1 MKRAVHNT
9 IRRIKGHSWY
19 RPHRAVLVS
28 LVLLAGILFWA
39 GAFMRTS
46 ALTATLRPDGEVTA
60 GWAEVGGTDDAS
72 CSGPAT
78 HCSRIDEAT
87 LNTADYIGTGTS
99 NTAGTEV
106 AEFTM
111 QNPNLI
117 NTPTVTQVTVYFHAA
132 TMACVNTSTACDRL
146 NVSIS
151 MDNGGTYTAVQTFDM
166 TTTPTT
172 YSATFTG
179 SWSGITGLQ
188 VRITRTVRL
197 STGPGSA
204 NDDDVRLYQMYASFD
219 YTGSTTTEQA
229 AYRWL
234 TNQNSLTPGSALAVQ
249 DTAVTGVTQGTQLRL
264 RTLLHI
270 ANDNF
275 LNGPSAFKLQYAV
288 KSGTCD
294 TSFSGETYYDV
305 SSTTPVAY
313 YDNSTPA
320 NGATISATANDPAH
334 SGHTKVNQTYVE
346 ANNVSVVSDI
356 PAGQDGMWD
365 FSLTIPSDAPL
376 NEYCLRMVNAD
387 GSMLNTYTVIPELR
401 MAPSL
406 SAIMPSIGPAAGG
419 TPFMLTGTFGP
430 NTTVTIGG
438 TAATNIFVVD
448 SNTIIGTTPAG
459 SNGAQNVV
467 VTNGASTATLTGG
480 FTYSSQQNAYS
491 KAGSADFGLG
501 TLTNVR
507 AGTIEIGNGAFQW
520 KDFTPSTSGGTLATG
535 TYYYAVTALDR
546 SGNETTRSIQTPG
559 VPVTGP
565 SGSVVLKWK
574 PIAGAYSYKVYRTTT
589 SGTYG
594 ATSYLVTVGT
604 ASSSSS
610 NATVD
615 YIDTGSATT
624 SGQPP
629 ASNTTNAG
637 IYLPRGTVPNSGLGT
652 MSAGPTTVGT
662 SGNTVG
668 EGAHFLARPNGTYL
682 LVQGNATSNTSI
694 YDPVNNTFSAGPSA
708 GGTIEWG
715 SHSFQLPDGRYYVL
729 EGNSMNGWYYDPVN
743 NTFSA
748 GPSTTS
754 TVLWGGNSFK
764 LSNGNFLIIH
774 GGNNTGTTIYNV
786 ATNTTS
792 AGPPTTAITY
802 VGSHAIKR
810 PDGTWLV
817 MRGGSLGT
825 NIYNESTNSFTVG
838 PSLVGANTCNS
849 GCGSLQLPDGRW
861 LIIHGTASTDTTL
874 YNPWTNTMTAG
885 PALPG
890 TTHDGRNALEMADGR
905 WLIIRGNASAG
916 STTNTTYIYDPYSNS
931 FTTGPTLTANA
942 SDETAWLQRPDG
954 TYLIVHGGSTATTS
968 IYDGGWLAGTTSAG
982 TYESEAVRP
991 DQSTILRQL
1000 AWTKTK
1006 DSGFTVEYRAAT
1018 TREGLASASYAAA
1031 TNGGTLSIGGKPWIQ
1046 WRVTFTRA
1054 IAPNG
1059 TAHSG
1064 NTPGVW
1070 GSRAAVAYRE
1080 FKEPSIQSVTTVFDF
1095 ISNASLMRNGKYF
1108 RPTEQ
1113 LQYHTTQ

>member
-1 MKRAVHNT
+1 MKKN
-9 IRRIKGHSWY
+9 IRYAIRIIKGHSWY
-19 RPHRAVLVS
+19 MPRRAVLVS
-28 LVLLAGILFWA
+28 VLLLAGLLFVV
-39 GAFMRTS
+39 GTFMRTS

-60 GWAEVGGTDDAS
+60 GWALTGGTDDAS

-99 NTAGTEV
+99 NTNGGEV

-111 QNPNLI
+111 QNPNLVS
-117 NTPTVTQVTVYFHAA
+117 TPTVTQVTVYFHAA

-172 YSATFTG
+172 YSASFTG

-188 VRITRTVRL
+188 VRITRSVVL
-197 STGPGSA
+197 STGAPGA

-219 YTGSTTTEQA
+219 YTGSTTAEQA

-234 TNQNSLTPGSALAVQ
+234 TNQNSLTPGSALAAQ

-264 RTLLHI
+264 RMLLHV

-346 ANNVSVVSDI
+346 ANNVSVASDI
-356 PAGQDGMWD
+356 LAGQDGMWD
-365 FSLTIPSDAPL
+365 FSLTIPNDAPL

-387 GSMLNTYTVIPELR
+387 GSTLNTYTVIPELR

-438 TAATNIFVVD
+438 TSATNIFVVD

-459 SNGAQNVV
+459 SNGARDVV
-467 VTNGASTATLTGG
+467 VTNGSSSGTLTGG
-480 FTYSSQQNAYS
+480 FTYSSQQNAFS
-491 KAGSADFGLG
+491 KQLSADFSLG

-507 AGTIEIGNGAFQW
+507 AGIIEINNGAFQW

-574 PIAGAYSYKVYRTTT
+574 PIAGAYTYKIYRTTT

-594 ATSYLVTVGT
+594 ATSYLATIGT
-604 ASSSSS
+604 ASSSTS
-610 NATVD
+610 NVTVD
-615 YIDTGSATT
+615 YVDTGTATS

-652 MSAGPTTVGT
+652 MTTGPTIVGT
-662 SGNTVG
+662 AANNAGQGSI
-668 EGAHFLARPNGTYL
+668 FLERPNGTYL
-682 LVQGNATSNTSI
+682 LIQGGNTSNTSI
-694 YDPVNNTFSAGPSA
+694 YDPSANTFSAGPSVGSNVDW
-708 GGTIEWG
+708 GG
-715 SHSFQLPDGRYYVL
+715 HAFRLPDGRYYVTI
-729 EGNSMNGWYYDPVN
+729 GNSTTAVYYDPSA

-748 GPSTTS
+748 APSTTG
-754 TVLWGGNSFK
+754 TVLWGVNSIP
-764 LSNGNFLIIH
+764 LANGNFLIIH

-786 ATNTTS
+786 STNATS
-792 AGPPTTAITY
+792 AGPVTSAVSY
-802 VGSHAIKR
+802 VGSHSIKR

-817 MRGGSLGT
+817 ALGGSLTT
-825 NIYNESTNSFTVG
+825 NIYNESTNSFTAG
-838 PSLVGANTCNS
+838 PSLTGSDTCNS
-849 GCGSLQLPDGRW
+849 GCGALSLPDGRW
-861 LIIHGTASTDTTL
+861 LIIHGTASTSTTL

-890 TTHDGRNALEMADGR
+890 TAHDGRNALEMADGR

-916 STTNTTYIYDPYSNS
+916 STTNTTYIYDPYNNS
-931 FTTGPTLTANA
+931 MSTGPTLTGAA
-942 SDETAWLQRPDG
+942 SAETPWLQRPDG
-954 TYLIVHGGSTATTS
+954 KYLIVHGGATATTS
-968 IYDGGWLAGTTSAG
+968 LYDGGWVTGATSAG

-1018 TREGLASASYAAA
+1018 TREGLTSASYASA
-1031 TNGGTLSIGGKPWIQ
+1031 TNGGALNIGGKPWIQ
-1046 WRVTFTRA
+1046 WRVTFTRPIPA
-1054 IAPNG
+1054 NG
-1059 TAHSG
+1059 TAWSG

-1070 GSRAAVAYRE
+1070 GARPAVGYRN
-1080 FKEPSIQSVTTVFDF
+1080 FKEPSVQSVTNVYDF
-1095 ISNASLMRNGKYF
+1095 VSNASLLRNGKYF

-1113 LQYHTTQ
+1113 LQYRTTE

>member
-1 MKRAVHNT
+1 
-9 IRRIKGHSWY
+9 
-19 RPHRAVLVS
+19 
-28 LVLLAGILFWA
+28 
-39 GAFMRTS
+39 MRTS

-60 GWAEVGGTDDAS
+60 GWALTGGTDDAS

-87 LNTADYIGTGTS
+87 LNTADYITTGTS
-99 NTAGTEV
+99 NTSGAEV

-117 NTPTVTQVTVYFHAA
+117 NTPTVSQVTVYFHAA
-132 TMACVNTSTACDRL
+132 TMACVNTSTACDRID
-146 NVSIS
+146 VSIS
-151 MDNGGTYTAVQTFDM
+151 MDGGATYSAVQQFTM
-166 TTTPTT
+166 TTSPTT
-172 YSATFTG
+172 YSASFTG
-179 SWSGITGLQ
+179 SWSGINGLQ
-188 VRITRTVRL
+188 VRLVRTVLL
-197 STGPGSA
+197 STGSPAA

-234 TNQNSLTPGSALAVQ
+234 ANQNSLTPGSALSAQ
-249 DTAVTGVTQGTQLRL
+249 DTVITNVTQGTQLRL
-264 RTLLHI
+264 RMLLHV

-305 SSTTPVAY
+305 NTTTPVAF

-346 ANNVSVVSDI
+346 SNNIGVASDI

-365 FSLTIPSDAPL
+365 ISLTIPSDAPL
-376 NEYCLRMVNAD
+376 NEYCLRMVNAN
-387 GSMLNTYTVIPELR
+387 GSTLNTYTVIPELR

-406 SAIMPSIGPAAGG
+406 SAITPSIGPATGG
-419 TPFMLTGTFGP
+419 TPFLLTGTFGP

-438 TAATNIFVVD
+438 ASATNIFVVD

-467 VTNGASTATLTGG
+467 VTNGSSRATLTGG
-480 FTYSSQQNAYS
+480 FTYSSQQKAYS
-491 KAGSADFGLG
+491 KSVSADFSLG
-501 TLTNVR
+501 TLSNVR
-507 AGTIEIGNGAFQW
+507 TGTIEIGNGAFQW
-520 KDFTPSTSGGTLATG
+520 KDFTPSASGGTLATG

-589 SGTYG
+589 SDTYG
-594 ATSYLVTVGT
+594 ASSYLVTIGT
-604 ASSSSS
+604 ASSSTS
-610 NATVD
+610 NTTVD
-615 YIDTGSATT
+615 YLDTGTATS

-629 ASNTTNAG
+629 ASNGTNAG
-637 IYLPRGTVPNSGLGT
+637 AYLSRGTVPNSGLGT
-652 MSAGPTTVGT
+652 MSAGPAIVGT
-662 SGNTVG
+662 AGNTASQ
-668 EGAHFLARPNGTYL
+668 GAIFLERPNGTYL
-682 LVQGNATSNTSI
+682 LIQGGNTANTSI
-694 YDPVNNTFSAGPSA
+694 YDPGTNTFSAGPGV
-708 GGTIEWG
+708 GGNVDWG
-715 SHSFQLPDGRYYVL
+715 GHAFRLPDGKFYVTL
-729 EGNSMNGWYYDPVN
+729 GNSTTGRIYDPVA

-748 GPSTTS
+748 GPSTTDN
-754 TVLWGGNSFK
+754 TLWGVNSIP
-764 LSNGNFLIIH
+764 LSNGNFLIVH
-774 GGNNTGTTIYNV
+774 GANTTTTTIYN
-786 ATNTTS
+786 TSNNTTS
-792 AGPPTTAITY
+792 AGPATTAVTY
-802 VGSHAIKR
+802 VGSHSIKR

-817 MRGGSLGT
+817 VRGGSLGT
-825 NIYNESTNSFTVG
+825 NIYNESTNSFTAG
-838 PSLVGANTCNS
+838 PSLSGSDTCNS
-849 GCGSLQLPDGRW
+849 GCGSLQMPDGRW
-861 LIIHGTASTDTTL
+861 LIIHGTASTTTTI

-885 PALPG
+885 PAAPG
-890 TTHDGRNALEMADGR
+890 TMHDGRNALEMPDGR
-905 WLIIRGNASAG
+905 WLVIRGNASAG
-916 STTNTTYIYDPYSNS
+916 SATDTTYIYDPYSNS
-931 FTTGPTLTANA
+931 FSTGPTLTATA
-942 SDETAWLQRPDG
+942 SAETPWLQRPDG
-954 TYLIVHGGSTATTS
+954 TYLIVHGGATSSTSLYNA
-968 IYDGGWLAGTTSAG
+968 GWVAGATSAG

-991 DQSTILRQL
+991 DESTILRQL

-1006 DSGFTVEYRAAT
+1006 DSGFTVEYRAAP
-1018 TREGLASASYAAA
+1018 TREGLASASYVSA
-1031 TNGGTLSIGGKPWIQ
+1031 TNGGTLSIGGSPWIQ
-1046 WRVTFTRA
+1046 WRITFTRA
-1054 IAPNG
+1054 IPANN
-1059 TAHSG
+1059 TTHSG

-1070 GSRAAVAYRE
+1070 GARPAISYRN
-1080 FKEPSIQSVTTVFDF
+1080 FTEPSVQSVTTVYDF
-1095 ISNASLMRNGKYF
+1095 ISNASLLRNGKYF